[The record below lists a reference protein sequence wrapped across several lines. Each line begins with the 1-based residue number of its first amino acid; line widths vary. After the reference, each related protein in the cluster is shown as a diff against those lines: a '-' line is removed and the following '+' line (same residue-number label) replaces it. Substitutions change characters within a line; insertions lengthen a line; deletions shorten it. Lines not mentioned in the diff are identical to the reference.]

1 MKAATKAQKKVQKKT
16 TEKSNWVAVSGGFDP
31 IHIGHVRMFEKA
43 KKLCDKL
50 AVIINNDNWLL
61 AKKGYVFMHEKERKE
76 IIASFPSVDKVI
88 LTSHT
93 PSDPDRSV
101 CRELAKLKP
110 AIFAN
115 GGDRKPD
122 GDPVPEV
129 TLCKELGIE
138 LVYNIGKGGKVQSS
152 SWLARD
158 ASRNFARSVRPWG
171 EFYGWDSG
179 KEWKLKTIYVKAGQR
194 LSLQYHH
201 HRTEHWVLVEGDATA
216 TFQKPN
222 GTFYKTPL
230 EKGEVIFVDRKAV
243 HRLESERGG
252 VIVEV
257 GLGDFDENDI
267 VRLEDDHGRAEEYP
281 LSKKGQSVRNRIIM
295 LV

>member
-1 MKAATKAQKKVQKKT
+1 MT
-16 TEKSNWVAVSGGFDP
+16 TVKEDRWVAVSGGFDP

-43 KKLCDKL
+43 KKFGDKL
-50 AVIINNDNWLL
+50 VVIINNDHWLV
-61 AKKGYVFMHEKERKE
+61 AKKGYVFMPEKERKE
-76 IIASFPSVDKVI
+76 IIASFPAVDKVI
-88 LTSHT
+88 LTSHK
-93 PSDPDRSV
+93 PGDSDRSV

-115 GGDRKPD
+115 GGDRKSTKD
-122 GDPVPEV
+122 IPEV
-129 TLCKELGIE
+129 AVCERHGIKM
-138 LVYNIGKGGKVQSS
+138 VFNVGKGGKIQSS

-179 KEWKLKTIYVKAGQR
+179 KTWKLKTIYIKAGQR

-216 TFQKPN
+216 TLEKPD
-222 GTFYKTPL
+222 GTLQRVPL
-230 EKGEVIFVDRKAV
+230 KKGEVIFVDRKAV
-243 HRLESERGG
+243 HRLESKRGG

-257 GLGDFDENDI
+257 GLGNFDENDI
-267 VRLEDDHGRAEEYP
+267 VRLEDDHGRAGN
-281 LSKKGQSVRNRIIM
+281 KV
-295 LV
+295 